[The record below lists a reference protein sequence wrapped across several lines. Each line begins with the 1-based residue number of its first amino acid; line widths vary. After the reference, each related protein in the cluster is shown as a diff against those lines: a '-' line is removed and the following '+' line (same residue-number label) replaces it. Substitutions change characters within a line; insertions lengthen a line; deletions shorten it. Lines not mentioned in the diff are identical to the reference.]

1 MAEIHITGQKML
13 KTINSEFQ
21 EAFPYLCL
29 TFCSMDDWKEA
40 ISKGGWIH
48 GFDKNKRLSEVR
60 VKKDANAGEISI
72 HGRTLV
78 KNLEKSFYAT
88 YGICCQV
95 AYVGEDG
102 HNYYTFGTYD
112 EMSLTQLNKALE
124 ARGCKKKPNW

>member
-29 TFCSMDDWKEA
+29 TFCSMDDWKA
-40 ISKGGWIH
+40 
-48 GFDKNKRLSEVR
+48 
-60 VKKDANAGEISI
+60 
-72 HGRTLV
+72 RTLV

-102 HNYYTFGTYD
+102 RNYYTFGTYD